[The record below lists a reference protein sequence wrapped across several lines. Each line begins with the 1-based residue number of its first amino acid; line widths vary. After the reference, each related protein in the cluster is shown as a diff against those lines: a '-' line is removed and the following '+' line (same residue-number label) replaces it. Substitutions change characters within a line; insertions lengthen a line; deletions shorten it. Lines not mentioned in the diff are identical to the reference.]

1 MISSD
6 TMAPRR
12 IVWVDVLKAILIV
25 LVVAGHVFGTA
36 AHYVPTCNMGYYEF
50 MFKVIYSFHMPAFFM
65 LAGLMTSE
73 ASQSKS
79 FTSRLGKSFRRLL
92 VPYFFFGV
100 VGAVVYMVVMPCFGK
115 VSAGATGYYN
125 QFGGGEWWHAWA
137 SLLYGAAFPG
147 TDGFRCNSV
156 LWFLPCMF
164 SVKLLG
170 GLLLRKVGTAP
181 RAVRTII
188 LMIISIVLLGWAS
201 QYCHIPSLPYGLSQ
215 VLWYLPFF
223 LIGYCL
229 RPILIGRGAKGILS
243 ARFAW
248 FAVWLLVLLA
258 FAVLIRIIPDIVVS
272 RSDLWWYFVAVILGA
287 LGSFMSIGIA
297 RKMPMRFSGLWFQLS
312 VNSIGIMFLH
322 KYIVL
327 SMMVIPWTK
336 RLWASSLPVGL
347 MISLVV
353 IIASTAV
360 AWAIST
366 CARHFAPWII
376 GEA

>member
-1 MISSD
+1 MILSD
-6 TMAPRR
+6 R

-36 AHYVPTCNMGYYEF
+36 SHYVPTCIMDYYEF

-73 ASQSKS
+73 ARKAQSIS
-79 FTSRLGKSFRRLL
+79 FTSRLGKSFKRLL

-100 VGAVVYMVVMPCFGK
+100 VSAIIYMAVMPCFGK
-115 VSAGATGYYN
+115 ASAGATGYYN

-181 RAVRTII
+181 RAVRIII
-188 LMIISIVLLGWAS
+188 LMINFIVLLGWAG
-201 QYCHIPSLPYGLSQ
+201 QYSHIPSLPYGLSQ
-215 VLWYLPFF
+215 LLWYLPFF
-223 LIGYCL
+223 FIGYCL
-229 RPILIGRGAKGILS
+229 RPILIGCGAKGILT
-243 ARFAW
+243 ARFAR
-248 FAVWLLVLLA
+248 FASWLFMLLA
-258 FAVLIRIIPDIVVS
+258 FAVFIWIIPDIVMS
-272 RSDLWWYFVAVILGA
+272 RPNLWWYFVAVVLGVLGA
-287 LGSFMSIGIA
+287 LLCIGIA
-297 RKMPMRFSGLWFQLS
+297 MKMPMWFSGLWFQLS

-353 IIASTAV
+353 IIVSTAV
-360 AWAIST
+360 AWAISA